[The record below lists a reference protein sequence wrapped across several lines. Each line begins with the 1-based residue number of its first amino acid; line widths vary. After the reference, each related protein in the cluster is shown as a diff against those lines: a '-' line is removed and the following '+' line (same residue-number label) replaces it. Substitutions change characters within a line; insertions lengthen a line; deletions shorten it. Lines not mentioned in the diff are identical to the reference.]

1 VSINYLIFDGFS
13 RKAEISGAEIDLL
26 KQREN
31 LLQLEY
37 DLRARLRGILLS
49 INSLKTQIKA
59 VQSSL
64 EFAKEGLRLSTERY
78 RLGVGSQLELL
89 EARANYNNLLANYY
103 LLLYQYKLLLSRLGK
118 ADPMSSARERLLE
131 SAKTLFSQKGYYA
144 TSVEDIVASAGLS
157 KGAFYFYFKSKEEL
171 FKSLVEE
178 MHLNIVK
185 RLENFLERELP
196 LEDALIEHAKVF
208 LEDIYQNRHIAQI
221 FLFQL
226 VGTNEEFR
234 ELYYTKIAH
243 LRELLTKMVDRA
255 IQRGEITYKNAENI
269 VNLYA
274 GFLRMLVLEYVFR
287 EREPDLERVKSLA
300 QEGVKVLFMGLKN
313 A

>member
-1 VSINYLIFDGFS
+1 
-13 RKAEISGAEIDLL
+13 
-26 KQREN
+26 
-31 LLQLEY
+31 
-37 DLRARLRGILLS
+37 
-49 INSLKTQIKA
+49 
-59 VQSSL
+59 
-64 EFAKEGLRLSTERY
+64 
-78 RLGVGSQLELL
+78 
-89 EARANYNNLLANYY
+89 
-103 LLLYQYKLLLSRLGK
+103 
-118 ADPMSSARERLLE
+118 MSSARERLLE
-131 SAKTLFSQKGYYA
+131 SAKILFSQKGYYA
-144 TSVEDIVASAGLS
+144 TSVEDIVESAGFS
-157 KGAFYFYFKSKEEL
+157 KGTFYFYFKSKEEL

-185 RLENFLERELP
+185 RLEVFLERELP

-234 ELYYTKIAH
+234 KLYYTKVSH
-243 LRELLTKMVDRA
+243 LREMLTKMVDRA

-287 EREPDLERVKSLA
+287 EKEPDLERVKSLA
-300 QEGVKVLFMGLKN
+300 QEGVKVLFRGLKN

>member
-1 VSINYLIFDGFS
+1 
-13 RKAEISGAEIDLL
+13 
-26 KQREN
+26 
-31 LLQLEY
+31 
-37 DLRARLRGILLS
+37 
-49 INSLKTQIKA
+49 
-59 VQSSL
+59 
-64 EFAKEGLRLSTERY
+64 
-78 RLGVGSQLELL
+78 
-89 EARANYNNLLANYY
+89 
-103 LLLYQYKLLLSRLGK
+103 
-118 ADPMSSARERLLE
+118 MSVARERLLE
-131 SAKTLFSQKGYYA
+131 SAKRLFSQRGYYA
-144 TSVEDIVASAGLS
+144 TSVEDIVESAGLS

-185 RLENFLERELP
+185 RLEGFLERDLP

-243 LRELLTKMVDRA
+243 LRELLAKMVDRA

-274 GFLRMLVLEYVFR
+274 GFLRTLVLEYVFK

-300 QEGVKVLFMGLKN
+300 QEGVKVLFRGLKN

>member
-1 VSINYLIFDGFS
+1 
-13 RKAEISGAEIDLL
+13 
-26 KQREN
+26 
-31 LLQLEY
+31 
-37 DLRARLRGILLS
+37 
-49 INSLKTQIKA
+49 
-59 VQSSL
+59 
-64 EFAKEGLRLSTERY
+64 
-78 RLGVGSQLELL
+78 
-89 EARANYNNLLANYY
+89 
-103 LLLYQYKLLLSRLGK
+103 
-118 ADPMSSARERLLE
+118 MSSARERLLE
-131 SAKTLFSQKGYYA
+131 SAKILFSQKGYYA
-144 TSVEDIVASAGLS
+144 TSVEDIVESAGLS

-185 RLENFLERELP
+185 RLESFLERDLP

-234 ELYYTKIAH
+234 ELYYTKMSH
-243 LRELLTKMVDRA
+243 LRELLARMVGRA

-287 EREPDLERVKSLA
+287 EKEPDLERVKSLA
-300 QEGVKVLFMGLKN
+300 QEGVKVLFRGLKN

>member
-1 VSINYLIFDGFS
+1 
-13 RKAEISGAEIDLL
+13 
-26 KQREN
+26 
-31 LLQLEY
+31 
-37 DLRARLRGILLS
+37 
-49 INSLKTQIKA
+49 
-59 VQSSL
+59 
-64 EFAKEGLRLSTERY
+64 
-78 RLGVGSQLELL
+78 
-89 EARANYNNLLANYY
+89 
-103 LLLYQYKLLLSRLGK
+103 
-118 ADPMSSARERLLE
+118 MSSAMERLLE
-131 SAKTLFSQKGYYA
+131 SAKTLFSQRGYYA

-178 MHLNIVK
+178 MHLNIAK

-243 LRELLTKMVDRA
+243 LREMLTKMVDRA

-300 QEGVKVLFMGLKN
+300 QEGVKVLFRGLKN

>member
-1 VSINYLIFDGFS
+1 
-13 RKAEISGAEIDLL
+13 
-26 KQREN
+26 
-31 LLQLEY
+31 
-37 DLRARLRGILLS
+37 
-49 INSLKTQIKA
+49 
-59 VQSSL
+59 
-64 EFAKEGLRLSTERY
+64 
-78 RLGVGSQLELL
+78 
-89 EARANYNNLLANYY
+89 
-103 LLLYQYKLLLSRLGK
+103 
-118 ADPMSSARERLLE
+118 MSSARERLLE
-131 SAKTLFSQKGYYA
+131 SAKILFSQKGYYA
-144 TSVEDIVASAGLS
+144 TSVEDIVEGAGFS
-157 KGAFYFYFKSKEEL
+157 KGTFYFYFKSKEEL

-234 ELYYTKIAH
+234 ELYYTKVSH

-255 IQRGEITYKNAENI
+255 IQREEISYKNAENI

-274 GFLRMLVLEYVFR
+274 GFLRMLVLEYVFK
-287 EREPDLERVKSLA
+287 ENEPDLERVKSLA
-300 QEGVKVLFMGLKN
+300 QEGVNVLFRGLKN

>member
-1 VSINYLIFDGFS
+1 
-13 RKAEISGAEIDLL
+13 
-26 KQREN
+26 
-31 LLQLEY
+31 
-37 DLRARLRGILLS
+37 
-49 INSLKTQIKA
+49 
-59 VQSSL
+59 
-64 EFAKEGLRLSTERY
+64 
-78 RLGVGSQLELL
+78 
-89 EARANYNNLLANYY
+89 
-103 LLLYQYKLLLSRLGK
+103 
-118 ADPMSSARERLLE
+118 MSSAKERLLE
-131 SAKTLFSQKGYYA
+131 SAKRLFSQKGYYA
-144 TSVEDIVASAGLS
+144 TSVEDIVASAGFS

-234 ELYYTKIAH
+234 KLYYTKVSH

-255 IQRGEITYKNAENI
+255 IQREEISYKNAENI

-287 EREPDLERVKSLA
+287 EREPDLERVKGLA
-300 QEGVKVLFMGLKN
+300 QEGVKVLFRGLKN

>member
-1 VSINYLIFDGFS
+1 
-13 RKAEISGAEIDLL
+13 
-26 KQREN
+26 
-31 LLQLEY
+31 
-37 DLRARLRGILLS
+37 
-49 INSLKTQIKA
+49 
-59 VQSSL
+59 
-64 EFAKEGLRLSTERY
+64 
-78 RLGVGSQLELL
+78 
-89 EARANYNNLLANYY
+89 
-103 LLLYQYKLLLSRLGK
+103 
-118 ADPMSSARERLLE
+118 MSFARERLLE
-131 SAKTLFSQKGYYA
+131 SAKILFSQRGYYA

-185 RLENFLERELP
+185 RLESFLERELP

-300 QEGVKVLFMGLKN
+300 QEGVKVLFRGLKN

>member
-1 VSINYLIFDGFS
+1 
-13 RKAEISGAEIDLL
+13 
-26 KQREN
+26 
-31 LLQLEY
+31 
-37 DLRARLRGILLS
+37 
-49 INSLKTQIKA
+49 
-59 VQSSL
+59 
-64 EFAKEGLRLSTERY
+64 
-78 RLGVGSQLELL
+78 
-89 EARANYNNLLANYY
+89 
-103 LLLYQYKLLLSRLGK
+103 
-118 ADPMSSARERLLE
+118 MSSARERLLE
-131 SAKTLFSQKGYYA
+131 SAKALFSQRGYCA
-144 TSVEDIVASAGLS
+144 TSVEDIVESAGFS
-157 KGAFYFYFKSKEEL
+157 KGTFYFYFKSKEEL

-178 MHLNIVK
+178 MHLNIAK

-234 ELYYTKIAH
+234 ELYYTKVSH

-287 EREPDLERVKSLA
+287 EKEPDLERVKSLA
-300 QEGVKVLFMGLKN
+300 QEGVKVLFRGLKN

>member
-1 VSINYLIFDGFS
+1 
-13 RKAEISGAEIDLL
+13 
-26 KQREN
+26 
-31 LLQLEY
+31 
-37 DLRARLRGILLS
+37 
-49 INSLKTQIKA
+49 
-59 VQSSL
+59 
-64 EFAKEGLRLSTERY
+64 
-78 RLGVGSQLELL
+78 
-89 EARANYNNLLANYY
+89 
-103 LLLYQYKLLLSRLGK
+103 
-118 ADPMSSARERLLE
+118 MSSARERLLE
-131 SAKTLFSQKGYYA
+131 SAKRLFSQKGYYA
-144 TSVEDIVASAGLS
+144 TSVEDIVESAGFS

-185 RLENFLERELP
+185 RLESFLERDLP

-243 LRELLTKMVDRA
+243 LRKMLTKMVDRA
-255 IQRGEITYKNAENI
+255 IQRGEITYKNAENT

-274 GFLRMLVLEYVFR
+274 GFLRTLVLEYVFK

-300 QEGVKVLFMGLKN
+300 QEGVKVLFRGLKN

>member
-1 VSINYLIFDGFS
+1 
-13 RKAEISGAEIDLL
+13 
-26 KQREN
+26 
-31 LLQLEY
+31 
-37 DLRARLRGILLS
+37 
-49 INSLKTQIKA
+49 
-59 VQSSL
+59 
-64 EFAKEGLRLSTERY
+64 
-78 RLGVGSQLELL
+78 
-89 EARANYNNLLANYY
+89 
-103 LLLYQYKLLLSRLGK
+103 
-118 ADPMSSARERLLE
+118 MSYARERLLE
-131 SAKTLFSQKGYYA
+131 SAKVLFSQKGYYA
-144 TSVEDIVASAGLS
+144 TSVEDIVESAGFS
-157 KGAFYFYFKSKEEL
+157 KGTFYFYFKSKEEL

-178 MHLNIVK
+178 MHLSIVK
-185 RLENFLERELP
+185 RLEFFLERELP

-234 ELYYTKIAH
+234 KLYYTKVSH
-243 LRELLTKMVDRA
+243 LREMLTKMVDRA

-287 EREPDLERVKSLA
+287 EKEPDLERVKGLA
-300 QEGVKVLFMGLKN
+300 QEGVKVLFRGLKN

>member
-1 VSINYLIFDGFS
+1 
-13 RKAEISGAEIDLL
+13 
-26 KQREN
+26 
-31 LLQLEY
+31 
-37 DLRARLRGILLS
+37 
-49 INSLKTQIKA
+49 
-59 VQSSL
+59 
-64 EFAKEGLRLSTERY
+64 
-78 RLGVGSQLELL
+78 
-89 EARANYNNLLANYY
+89 
-103 LLLYQYKLLLSRLGK
+103 
-118 ADPMSSARERLLE
+118 MSSARERLLE
-131 SAKTLFSQKGYYA
+131 SAKILFSQKGYYA
-144 TSVEDIVASAGLS
+144 TSVEDIVESAGFS
-157 KGAFYFYFKSKEEL
+157 KGTFYFYFKSKEEL

-185 RLENFLERELP
+185 RLEVFLERDLP

-234 ELYYTKIAH
+234 KLYYTKIAH

-255 IQRGEITYKNAENI
+255 IQRGEINYKNAENI

-287 EREPDLERVKSLA
+287 EKEPDLERVKSFA
-300 QEGVKVLFMGLKN
+300 QEGVKVLFRGLKN

>member
-1 VSINYLIFDGFS
+1 
-13 RKAEISGAEIDLL
+13 
-26 KQREN
+26 
-31 LLQLEY
+31 
-37 DLRARLRGILLS
+37 
-49 INSLKTQIKA
+49 
-59 VQSSL
+59 
-64 EFAKEGLRLSTERY
+64 
-78 RLGVGSQLELL
+78 
-89 EARANYNNLLANYY
+89 
-103 LLLYQYKLLLSRLGK
+103 
-118 ADPMSSARERLLE
+118 MSSARERLLE
-131 SAKTLFSQKGYYA
+131 SAKILFSQKGYYA
-144 TSVEDIVASAGLS
+144 TSVEDIVESAGFS
-157 KGAFYFYFKSKEEL
+157 KGTFYFYFKSKEEL

-185 RLENFLERELP
+185 RLEGFLERDLP
-196 LEDALIEHAKVF
+196 LEASLIEYAKVF

-234 ELYYTKIAH
+234 KLYYTKIAH

-255 IQRGEITYKNAENI
+255 IQRGEINYKNAENI

-287 EREPDLERVKSLA
+287 EKEPDLERVKSLA
-300 QEGVKVLFMGLKN
+300 QEGVKVLFRGLKN

>member
-1 VSINYLIFDGFS
+1 
-13 RKAEISGAEIDLL
+13 
-26 KQREN
+26 
-31 LLQLEY
+31 
-37 DLRARLRGILLS
+37 
-49 INSLKTQIKA
+49 
-59 VQSSL
+59 
-64 EFAKEGLRLSTERY
+64 
-78 RLGVGSQLELL
+78 
-89 EARANYNNLLANYY
+89 
-103 LLLYQYKLLLSRLGK
+103 
-118 ADPMSSARERLLE
+118 MSVARERLLE
-131 SAKTLFSQKGYYA
+131 SAKILFSQKGYYA
-144 TSVEDIVASAGLS
+144 TSVEDIVESAGFS
-157 KGAFYFYFKSKEEL
+157 KGTFYFYFKSKEEL

-185 RLENFLERELP
+185 RLESFLERELP

-234 ELYYTKIAH
+234 KLYYTKVAH
-243 LRELLTKMVDRA
+243 LRELLAKMVDKA

-287 EREPDLERVKSLA
+287 EKEPDLERVKSLA
-300 QEGVKVLFMGLKN
+300 QEGVKVLFRGLKN

>member
-1 VSINYLIFDGFS
+1 
-13 RKAEISGAEIDLL
+13 
-26 KQREN
+26 
-31 LLQLEY
+31 
-37 DLRARLRGILLS
+37 
-49 INSLKTQIKA
+49 
-59 VQSSL
+59 
-64 EFAKEGLRLSTERY
+64 
-78 RLGVGSQLELL
+78 
-89 EARANYNNLLANYY
+89 
-103 LLLYQYKLLLSRLGK
+103 
-118 ADPMSSARERLLE
+118 MSSARERLLE
-131 SAKTLFSQKGYYA
+131 SAKILFSQKGYYA
-144 TSVEDIVASAGLS
+144 TSVEDIVESAGFS
-157 KGAFYFYFKSKEEL
+157 KGTFYFYFKSKEEL

-269 VNLYA
+269 VNLYV

-287 EREPDLERVKSLA
+287 EKEPDLERVKSLA
-300 QEGVKVLFMGLKN
+300 QEGVKVLFRGLKN

>member
-1 VSINYLIFDGFS
+1 
-13 RKAEISGAEIDLL
+13 
-26 KQREN
+26 
-31 LLQLEY
+31 
-37 DLRARLRGILLS
+37 
-49 INSLKTQIKA
+49 
-59 VQSSL
+59 
-64 EFAKEGLRLSTERY
+64 
-78 RLGVGSQLELL
+78 
-89 EARANYNNLLANYY
+89 
-103 LLLYQYKLLLSRLGK
+103 
-118 ADPMSSARERLLE
+118 MSSAKERLLE
-131 SAKTLFSQKGYYA
+131 SAKRLFSQKGYYA
-144 TSVEDIVASAGLS
+144 TSVEDIVESAGFS

-234 ELYYTKIAH
+234 ELYYTKVSH
-243 LRELLTKMVDRA
+243 LREMLTKMVDRA

-287 EREPDLERVKSLA
+287 EREPDLERVKGLA
-300 QEGVKVLFMGLKN
+300 QEGVKVLFRGLKN

>member
-1 VSINYLIFDGFS
+1 
-13 RKAEISGAEIDLL
+13 
-26 KQREN
+26 
-31 LLQLEY
+31 
-37 DLRARLRGILLS
+37 
-49 INSLKTQIKA
+49 
-59 VQSSL
+59 
-64 EFAKEGLRLSTERY
+64 
-78 RLGVGSQLELL
+78 
-89 EARANYNNLLANYY
+89 
-103 LLLYQYKLLLSRLGK
+103 
-118 ADPMSSARERLLE
+118 MSVARERLLE
-131 SAKTLFSQKGYYA
+131 SAKILFSQKGYYA
-144 TSVEDIVASAGLS
+144 TSVEDIVESAGFS
-157 KGAFYFYFKSKEEL
+157 KGTFYFYFKSKEEL

-234 ELYYTKIAH
+234 ELYYTKVSH

-255 IQRGEITYKNAENI
+255 IQREEISYKNAENI

-287 EREPDLERVKSLA
+287 EKEPDLERVKSLA
-300 QEGVKVLFMGLKN
+300 QEGVKVLFRGLKN

>member
-1 VSINYLIFDGFS
+1 
-13 RKAEISGAEIDLL
+13 
-26 KQREN
+26 
-31 LLQLEY
+31 
-37 DLRARLRGILLS
+37 
-49 INSLKTQIKA
+49 
-59 VQSSL
+59 
-64 EFAKEGLRLSTERY
+64 
-78 RLGVGSQLELL
+78 
-89 EARANYNNLLANYY
+89 
-103 LLLYQYKLLLSRLGK
+103 
-118 ADPMSSARERLLE
+118 MSSARERLLE
-131 SAKTLFSQKGYYA
+131 SAKRLFSQRGYYA
-144 TSVEDIVASAGLS
+144 TSVEDIVESAGLS

-178 MHLNIVK
+178 MHLSIVK

-208 LEDIYQNRHIAQI
+208 LEDIYQNRHIAQL

-243 LRELLTKMVDRA
+243 WRELLAKMVDRA
-255 IQRGEITYKNAENI
+255 IQRGEISYKNAENI

-287 EREPDLERVKSLA
+287 EREPDLEKVKSLA
-300 QEGVKVLFMGLKN
+300 QEGVRVLFRGLKN

>member
-1 VSINYLIFDGFS
+1 
-13 RKAEISGAEIDLL
+13 
-26 KQREN
+26 
-31 LLQLEY
+31 
-37 DLRARLRGILLS
+37 
-49 INSLKTQIKA
+49 
-59 VQSSL
+59 
-64 EFAKEGLRLSTERY
+64 
-78 RLGVGSQLELL
+78 
-89 EARANYNNLLANYY
+89 
-103 LLLYQYKLLLSRLGK
+103 
-118 ADPMSSARERLLE
+118 MSVARERLLE
-131 SAKTLFSQKGYYA
+131 SAKILFSQKGYYA
-144 TSVEDIVASAGLS
+144 TSVEDIVESAGLS

-178 MHLNIVK
+178 MHLNIAK
-185 RLENFLERELP
+185 RLENFLERDLP

-234 ELYYTKIAH
+234 KLYYTKIAH
-243 LRELLTKMVDRA
+243 LREMLTKMVDRA

-287 EREPDLERVKSLA
+287 EKEPDLERVKSLA
-300 QEGVKVLFMGLKN
+300 QEGVKVLFRGLKN

>member
-1 VSINYLIFDGFS
+1 
-13 RKAEISGAEIDLL
+13 
-26 KQREN
+26 
-31 LLQLEY
+31 
-37 DLRARLRGILLS
+37 
-49 INSLKTQIKA
+49 
-59 VQSSL
+59 
-64 EFAKEGLRLSTERY
+64 
-78 RLGVGSQLELL
+78 
-89 EARANYNNLLANYY
+89 
-103 LLLYQYKLLLSRLGK
+103 
-118 ADPMSSARERLLE
+118 MSFARERLLE
-131 SAKTLFSQKGYYA
+131 SAKILFSQKGYYA
-144 TSVEDIVASAGLS
+144 TSVEDIVESAGFS
-157 KGAFYFYFKSKEEL
+157 KGTFYFYFKSKEEL

-185 RLENFLERELP
+185 RLEGFLERDLP
-196 LEDALIEHAKVF
+196 LEDTLIEHAKVF
-208 LEDIYQNRHIAQI
+208 LEDIYQNRHIAQL

-243 LRELLTKMVDRA
+243 LREMLAKMVGKA

-287 EREPDLERVKSLA
+287 EKEPDLERVKSLA
-300 QEGVKVLFMGLKN
+300 QEGVKVLFRGLKN

>member
-1 VSINYLIFDGFS
+1 
-13 RKAEISGAEIDLL
+13 
-26 KQREN
+26 
-31 LLQLEY
+31 
-37 DLRARLRGILLS
+37 
-49 INSLKTQIKA
+49 
-59 VQSSL
+59 
-64 EFAKEGLRLSTERY
+64 
-78 RLGVGSQLELL
+78 
-89 EARANYNNLLANYY
+89 
-103 LLLYQYKLLLSRLGK
+103 
-118 ADPMSSARERLLE
+118 MSSAREKLLE
-131 SAKTLFSQKGYYA
+131 SAKILFSQKGYYA
-144 TSVEDIVASAGLS
+144 TSVEDIVESAGFS
-157 KGAFYFYFKSKEEL
+157 KGTFYFYFKSKEEL

-185 RLENFLERELP
+185 RLESFLERDLP
-196 LEDALIEHAKVF
+196 LEDALVEYAKVF

-234 ELYYTKIAH
+234 KLYYTKVSH
-243 LRELLTKMVDRA
+243 LREMLTKMVDRA

-287 EREPDLERVKSLA
+287 EKEPDLERVKSLA
-300 QEGVKVLFMGLKN
+300 QEGVKVLFRGLKN

>member
-1 VSINYLIFDGFS
+1 
-13 RKAEISGAEIDLL
+13 
-26 KQREN
+26 
-31 LLQLEY
+31 
-37 DLRARLRGILLS
+37 
-49 INSLKTQIKA
+49 
-59 VQSSL
+59 
-64 EFAKEGLRLSTERY
+64 
-78 RLGVGSQLELL
+78 
-89 EARANYNNLLANYY
+89 
-103 LLLYQYKLLLSRLGK
+103 
-118 ADPMSSARERLLE
+118 MSSARERLLE

>member
-1 VSINYLIFDGFS
+1 
-13 RKAEISGAEIDLL
+13 
-26 KQREN
+26 
-31 LLQLEY
+31 
-37 DLRARLRGILLS
+37 
-49 INSLKTQIKA
+49 
-59 VQSSL
+59 
-64 EFAKEGLRLSTERY
+64 
-78 RLGVGSQLELL
+78 
-89 EARANYNNLLANYY
+89 
-103 LLLYQYKLLLSRLGK
+103 
-118 ADPMSSARERLLE
+118 MSVARERLLE
-131 SAKTLFSQKGYYA
+131 SAKRLFSQRGYYA
-144 TSVEDIVASAGLS
+144 TSVEDIVESAGLS

-171 FKSLVEE
+171 FKILVEE

-185 RLENFLERELP
+185 RLESFLERDLP

-255 IQRGEITYKNAENI
+255 IQRGEITYKNAENT

-274 GFLRMLVLEYVFR
+274 GFLRTLVLEYVFK
-287 EREPDLERVKSLA
+287 EREPDLEKVKSLT
-300 QEGVKVLFMGLKN
+300 QEGVKVLFRGLKN

>member
-1 VSINYLIFDGFS
+1 
-13 RKAEISGAEIDLL
+13 
-26 KQREN
+26 
-31 LLQLEY
+31 
-37 DLRARLRGILLS
+37 
-49 INSLKTQIKA
+49 
-59 VQSSL
+59 
-64 EFAKEGLRLSTERY
+64 
-78 RLGVGSQLELL
+78 
-89 EARANYNNLLANYY
+89 
-103 LLLYQYKLLLSRLGK
+103 
-118 ADPMSSARERLLE
+118 MSAARERLLE
-131 SAKTLFSQKGYYA
+131 SAKILFSQKGYYA
-144 TSVEDIVASAGLS
+144 TSVEDIVESAGLS

-234 ELYYTKIAH
+234 ELYYTKVSH

-255 IQRGEITYKNAENI
+255 IQKGEINYKNAENI

-300 QEGVKVLFMGLKN
+300 QEGVKVLFRGLKN

>member
-1 VSINYLIFDGFS
+1 
-13 RKAEISGAEIDLL
+13 
-26 KQREN
+26 
-31 LLQLEY
+31 
-37 DLRARLRGILLS
+37 
-49 INSLKTQIKA
+49 
-59 VQSSL
+59 
-64 EFAKEGLRLSTERY
+64 
-78 RLGVGSQLELL
+78 
-89 EARANYNNLLANYY
+89 
-103 LLLYQYKLLLSRLGK
+103 
-118 ADPMSSARERLLE
+118 MSAARERLLE
-131 SAKTLFSQKGYYA
+131 SAKALFSQKGYYS
-144 TSVEDIVASAGLS
+144 TSVEDIVESAGFS
-157 KGAFYFYFKSKEEL
+157 KGTFYFYFKSKEEL

-185 RLENFLERELP
+185 RLESFLERELA

-208 LEDIYQNRHIAQI
+208 LEDICQNRHIAQL

-243 LRELLTKMVDRA
+243 LRELLAKMVDKA

-274 GFLRMLVLEYVFR
+274 GFLRMLVLEYVFK
-287 EREPDLERVKSLA
+287 EKEPDLDRVKSLA
-300 QEGVKVLFMGLKN
+300 QEGVKVLFRGLKN

>member
-1 VSINYLIFDGFS
+1 
-13 RKAEISGAEIDLL
+13 
-26 KQREN
+26 
-31 LLQLEY
+31 
-37 DLRARLRGILLS
+37 
-49 INSLKTQIKA
+49 
-59 VQSSL
+59 
-64 EFAKEGLRLSTERY
+64 
-78 RLGVGSQLELL
+78 
-89 EARANYNNLLANYY
+89 
-103 LLLYQYKLLLSRLGK
+103 
-118 ADPMSSARERLLE
+118 MSSARERLLE
-131 SAKTLFSQKGYYA
+131 SAKRLFSQRGYYA
-144 TSVEDIVASAGLS
+144 TSVEDIVESAGLS

-178 MHLNIVK
+178 IHLSIVK
-185 RLENFLERELP
+185 RLESFLERDLP

-226 VGTNEEFR
+226 MGTNEEFR

-243 LRELLTKMVDRA
+243 LRELLAKMVDKA

-274 GFLRMLVLEYVFR
+274 GFLRMLVLEYVFK
-287 EREPDLERVKSLA
+287 ERVPDLERVKGLA
-300 QEGVKVLFMGLKN
+300 QEGVKVLFRGLKN

>member
-1 VSINYLIFDGFS
+1 
-13 RKAEISGAEIDLL
+13 
-26 KQREN
+26 
-31 LLQLEY
+31 
-37 DLRARLRGILLS
+37 
-49 INSLKTQIKA
+49 
-59 VQSSL
+59 
-64 EFAKEGLRLSTERY
+64 
-78 RLGVGSQLELL
+78 
-89 EARANYNNLLANYY
+89 
-103 LLLYQYKLLLSRLGK
+103 
-118 ADPMSSARERLLE
+118 MSVARERLLE
-131 SAKTLFSQKGYYA
+131 SAKRLFSQEGYYA

-287 EREPDLERVKSLA
+287 EREPDLERVKGLA
-300 QEGVKVLFMGLKN
+300 QEGVKVLFRGLKN